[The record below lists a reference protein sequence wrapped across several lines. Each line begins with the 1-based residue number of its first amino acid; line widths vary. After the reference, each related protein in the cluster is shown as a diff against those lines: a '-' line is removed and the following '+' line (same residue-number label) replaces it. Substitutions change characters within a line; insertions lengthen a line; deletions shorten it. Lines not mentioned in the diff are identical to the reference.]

1 MNYTDSD
8 FQTDITKLHHA
19 MNEYVDNIKI
29 YKKVK
34 SSGNVTRIIYAKKL
48 LTSDIEHIRML
59 LMSIDT
65 YIFTNSPKIPKKVQ
79 NLLDKSH
86 SLTNTSEYSWY
97 YNRYD
102 EEDKENIPK
111 NFKFNRGMLSELSLH
126 QLQRVYRKIYG
137 QSSGIRSKKELLQVL
152 FRSTV

>member
-8 FQTDITKLHHA
+8 FETDIKKLHHA
-19 MNEYVDNIKI
+19 MIEYVDNIKI
-29 YKKVK
+29 YKKVN
-34 SSGNVTRIIYAKKL
+34 SSGDITRIIYAKKL

-97 YNRYD
+97 YNKYD
-102 EEDKENIPK
+102 EEDKENTPK
-111 NFKFNRGMLSELSLH
+111 NFKFNHSMLSDLSLH

-137 QSSGIRSKKELLQVL
+137 HSSGIRSKKELINTLK
-152 FRSTV
+152 FK

>member
-29 YKKVK
+29 YKNVK
-34 SSGNVTRIIYAKKL
+34 DSGNVTRIIYAKKL
-48 LTSDIEHIRML
+48 LTSEIEHIRML

-102 EEDKENIPK
+102 EEDKENLTK
-111 NFKFNRGMLSELSLH
+111 NFKFNRGMLSDLSLH

-137 QSSGIRSKKELLQVL
+137 YSSGIRSKKELLQVL